1 MHPSLVAWQQPTD
14 AAAEAFRQLSAIVA
28 AAPDSA
34 LKSIGV
40 TAPTD
45 GTGRSAVAANLAVAL
60 TQSGKRVTLVDGDL
74 RMPTLHTLFEADNT
88 AGLSAVLLGSA
99 DARAALRDSG
109 IPQLALLP
117 AGPATQDSHQL
128 LAGPAKATLLQSLT
142 QQADYVVLNLPPV
155 LGRSDALELAPLVD
169 GVFLLLRAGSSSSAD
184 GQKAAS
190 LLRQVNVNVLGIL
203 LSNAA
208 P

>member
-1 MHPSLVAWQQPTD
+1 M
-14 AAAEAFRQLSAIVA
+14 
-28 AAPDSA
+28 
-34 LKSIGV
+34 
-40 TAPTD
+40 
-45 GTGRSAVAANLAVAL
+45 AANLAVAL

-88 AGLSAVLLGSA
+88 AGLSAVLRGSA

-155 LGRSDALELAPLVD
+155 LGRSDALELAPLLD
-169 GVFLLLRAGSSSSAD
+169 GVFLLLRAGLQQHSRRAEGRKPAPASERQCSWHSPEQRRSVSRPSSSA
-184 GQKAAS
+184 AAFPS
-190 LLRQVNVNVLGIL
+190 LSHHPGCRV
-203 LSNAA
+203 